1 MKTILTRSFLI
12 LGLTLS
18 LFAQAAPIKNIE
30 ILGLNIVSRGA
41 VLNQLP
47 VEAGDEYSKKTSGQI
62 IRALHKTGFF
72 KDIEVSQEEGVLK
85 IKLQENP
92 SIKYVEIDNY
102 SDKVL
107 QKDSVELVLKDMKL
121 AQGMV
126 FNKRQLTKFINNLES
141 AYAVN
146 GYYNVKII
154 KTIETDKHNRVG
166 IKVDI
171 DEGQVARIN
180 SMTISGSKIHTEK
193 ELLDLFEIGGPDFFI
208 LNYFTEKDYY
218 SKVALDAGIESMKS
232 FYDDAGYLD
241 FKVDIINTE
250 LSNDKT
256 NIDIDIKVSEGVQY
270 KIGGIQFTGDLLNQ
284 SVEDLQNL
292 LVIAKGDIFQRK
304 IIIKDVQVIT
314 DVFADQGYAFAKINP
329 ITSENKDSQDIDINI
344 NIDLNQKVYINRIT
358 ITGNTRTQD
367 EVVRREIGLFEGGLY
382 SNSELN
388 ESVKKIKRLGFFSDV
403 KMNVSK
409 IKNSEDKIN
418 INFDLVETK
427 TGQMSI
433 GAAQSNSTGTS
444 FNFNIMEK
452 NFLGTGNTLNVDFT
466 TSSAVTEASFYFEDP
481 YFTDDKRSISYG
493 MFNKSLD
500 GSELAANNYTV
511 DETGFIV
518 GYGIPLTKDTRINSN
533 IRLSEKNIKCSAT
546 FTDEPVQCGIF
557 NAEKQTEAKASLNWH
572 GTTLNHAH
580 YPTEGAMNAL
590 SFDIAL
596 PMGDIRYY
604 KLSASH
610 KNYQDIGKDLTLK
623 MNANIKTLQGYNGK
637 DAPFYE
643 RYYGGGANSIRGF
656 EFNSLGPKYDN
667 GNAKGGELSVLAGA
681 SIITPVKFIKD
692 SKNMRMSAFIDTGGI
707 YDENSNF
714 NFNDLRMST
723 GLAFSWLT
731 PIGPLGIYA
740 AKPIIKNADDE
751 TKSFAF
757 TLGSSF

>member
-1 MKTILTRSFLI
+1 
-12 LGLTLS
+12 
-18 LFAQAAPIKNIE
+18 
-30 ILGLNIVSRGA
+30 
-41 VLNQLP
+41 
-47 VEAGDEYSKKTSGQI
+47 
-62 IRALHKTGFF
+62 
-72 KDIEVSQEEGVLK
+72 
-85 IKLQENP
+85 
-92 SIKYVEIDNY
+92 
-102 SDKVL
+102 
-107 QKDSVELVLKDMKL
+107 
-121 AQGMV
+121 
-126 FNKRQLTKFINNLES
+126 
-141 AYAVN
+141 
-146 GYYNVKII
+146 
-154 KTIETDKHNRVG
+154 
-166 IKVDI
+166 
-171 DEGQVARIN
+171 
-180 SMTISGSKIHTEK
+180 
-193 ELLDLFEIGGPDFFI
+193 
-208 LNYFTEKDYY
+208 
-218 SKVALDAGIESMKS
+218 
-232 FYDDAGYLD
+232 
-241 FKVDIINTE
+241 
-250 LSNDKT
+250 
-256 NIDIDIKVSEGVQY
+256 
-270 KIGGIQFTGDLLNQ
+270 
-284 SVEDLQNL
+284 
-292 LVIAKGDIFQRK
+292 
-304 IIIKDVQVIT
+304 
-314 DVFADQGYAFAKINP
+314 
-329 ITSENKDSQDIDINI
+329 
-344 NIDLNQKVYINRIT
+344 
-358 ITGNTRTQD
+358 
-367 EVVRREIGLFEGGLY
+367 
-382 SNSELN
+382 
-388 ESVKKIKRLGFFSDV
+388 
-403 KMNVSK
+403 MNVSK